1 MLIFPMYLEDAW
13 SLAETTRTCLDALS
27 RSTRSLTEMVP
38 SVGFTL
44 KRSSEDGFCAAWNP

>member
-1 MLIFPMYLEDAW
+1 MLIFSMYLEEAW

-44 KRSSEDGFCAAWNP
+44 KRSSEDGFWAAWKP